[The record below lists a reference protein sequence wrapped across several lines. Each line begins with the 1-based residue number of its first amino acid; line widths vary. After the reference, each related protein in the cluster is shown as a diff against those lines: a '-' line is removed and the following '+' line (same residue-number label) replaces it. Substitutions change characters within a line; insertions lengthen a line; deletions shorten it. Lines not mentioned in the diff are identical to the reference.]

1 MPYICKLVY
10 DMILNYLKKEQKSNN
25 VVNPLTESN
34 IIHVAPFVKPID
46 KDLERL
52 RDPFIK
58 YV

>member
-1 MPYICKLVY
+1 MPYICKFVY
-10 DMILNYLKKEQKSNN
+10 DMILDHSKK
-25 VVNPLTESN
+25 VVTPLTES
-34 IIHVAPFVKPID
+34 IDVAPFVKPID